1 MSTFSIKLPDNP
13 IATFSI
19 LSLEDQIYP
28 EIDPEFVEQ
37 HLKKLKK
44 KWHVI
49 NYLEYPLIRKGW
61 NDFKAGNNLPNDV
74 EKLPSTF
81 ASYLKE
87 NDMKDILLCGDHGN
101 KLDFTV
107 MNMADPTN
115 TCLAYDWKYFSSLNF
130 CKPGDIIRFKFN
142 LYDINGKCHVY
153 KLSN

>member
-1 MSTFSIKLPDNP
+1 MVRIFSLSIHTKCLSIEKKFQPS
-13 IATFSI
+13 ATDV
-19 LSLEDQIYP
+19 LTLKPLETIFFDIP
-28 EIDPEFVEQ
+28 LTEENFATA
-37 HLKKLKK
+37 HL
-44 KWHVI
+44 
-49 NYLEYPLIRKGW
+49 
-61 NDFKAGNNLPNDV
+61 
-74 EKLPSTF
+74 KLPSTF

-107 MNMADPTN
+107 INMTDPTN

-130 CKPGDIIRFKFN
+130 YKPGVIIRFKFN

>member
-19 LSLEDQIYP
+19 VSLEDQ
-28 EIDPEFVEQ
+28 
-37 HLKKLKK
+37 
-44 KWHVI
+44 
-49 NYLEYPLIRKGW
+49 
-61 NDFKAGNNLPNDV
+61 
-74 EKLPSTF
+74 KLPSTF

-107 MNMADPTN
+107 INMTDPTN

-130 CKPGDIIRFKFN
+130 YKPGVIIRFKFN